1 MIIKD
6 MVIMVNFTIINSINK
21 KNKDRSFINK
31 QSIIIISENKD
42 KEIKKSWINKFLDL
56 SNFREN
62 KQQIK
67 DKHNL
72 IELDKNIN
80 KMLKHIINQMIL

>member
-1 MIIKD
+1 MTIKD

-80 KMLKHIINQMIL
+80 KILKHIINQMIL

>member
-6 MVIMVNFTIINSINK
+6 MVIMVNFTIINLINK

-31 QSIIIISENKD
+31 QSIIIISENKN

-56 SNFREN
+56 SNFRE
-62 KQQIK
+62 
-67 DKHNL
+67 DK
-72 IELDKNIN
+72 
-80 KMLKHIINQMIL
+80 

>member
-6 MVIMVNFTIINSINK
+6 MVIMVNFTIINLINK

-31 QSIIIISENKD
+31 QSIIIISENKN
-42 KEIKKSWINKFLDL
+42 KEIKKSQINKFLDL
-56 SNFREN
+56 SNFRED

-67 DKHNL
+67 DKHKFK
-72 IELDKNIN
+72 ELDKNIN
-80 KMLKHIINQMIL
+80 KMLKHIFNQMIL